1 MAVEAREMGLDSLAA
16 VDAPAGEIHGVRV
29 FSAVVI
35 REQTMKGVIAAL
47 RGAAKGRD
55 LVLVDAG
62 DQAFNRA
69 VISLRGVDVLRQVHR
84 APQGAFTHVTARMA
98 ADHGVAPEFDLQPLV
113 HLRGWPRQ
121 RVLQSHIRL
130 LRLQRK
136 YGFPCTVATN
146 ARSILDLRSPRELA
160 ALSRLFGMGEEETL
174 RALAVPGELAGR
186 HREVP

>member
-1 MAVEAREMGLDSLAA
+1 MAVEAQEMGLDSLAA
-16 VDAPAGEIHGVRV
+16 VSAPAGEICGVHV
-29 FSAVVI
+29 FSAVLI
-35 REQTMKGVIAAL
+35 REPSVKGVIAAL
-47 RGAAKGRD
+47 RNAAKGTN

-84 APQGAFTHVTARMA
+84 APHGAFSHVTARMA
-98 ADHGVAPEFDLQPLV
+98 ADHGVALEFDLQPLV
-113 HLRGWPRQ
+113 QLRGWPRQ
-121 RVLQSHIRL
+121 RVLQSHARL

-146 ARSILDLRSPRELA
+146 ARSILDLRSPREIA
-160 ALSRLFGMGEEETL
+160 ALTQLFGMGEEETL
-174 RALAVPGELAGR
+174 RALAVPGERAGR